1 MQKEIC
7 IKCGKETNVDVS
19 THVDFRTG
27 YIEGVGQLCIRCY
40 NGPDD
45 VTEIMKNRTTL
56 ITVSAETILDTPNDE
71 ELGHKVRRSYW
82 DITKEQ
88 K

>member
-1 MQKEIC
+1 MSKEIC
-7 IKCGKETNVDVS
+7 IKCGKETKYDID

-27 YIEGVGQLCIRCY
+27 YIEGVGQLCISCY
-40 NGPDD
+40 NGPDNI
-45 VTEIMKNRTTL
+45 TESMKNRTTL
-56 ITVSAETILDTPNDE
+56 ITVSAETILDTPNDV

-82 DITKEQ
+82 DMIKEQ

>member
-7 IKCGKETNVDVS
+7 IKCGKETNVDIA
-19 THVDFRTG
+19 THVDFRSG
-27 YIEGVGQLCIRCY
+27 YIEGVGQLCVTCY

-45 VTEIMKNRTTL
+45 VTEVMRKRTTL
-56 ITVSAETILDTPNDE
+56 ITVSAETVLNTPNDE
-71 ELGHKVRRSYW
+71 ELGRKVRRSYW
-82 DITKEQ
+82 EVTKEQ

>member
-7 IKCGKETNVDVS
+7 IKCGKETGVDVN

-27 YIEGVGQLCIRCY
+27 YIEGVGQLCVSCY
-40 NGPDD
+40 NVPDD
-45 VTEIMKNRTTL
+45 VTEVMKNRRTL
-56 ITVSAETILDTPNDE
+56 ITVPAETILDTPNDV
-71 ELGHKVRRSYW
+71 ELGHKVRRMYW
-82 DITKEQ
+82 DMTKEQ

>member
-1 MQKEIC
+1 MSKEIC
-7 IKCGKETNVDVS
+7 IKCGKETNVDVT

-27 YIEGVGQLCIRCY
+27 YIEGVGQLCMSCY

-45 VTEIMKNRTTL
+45 ITEVMKNRTTL
-56 ITVSAETILDTPNDE
+56 ITVSAETILATPNDD
-71 ELGHKVRRSYW
+71 ELGRKVRRSYW
-82 DITKEQ
+82 EITKEQ